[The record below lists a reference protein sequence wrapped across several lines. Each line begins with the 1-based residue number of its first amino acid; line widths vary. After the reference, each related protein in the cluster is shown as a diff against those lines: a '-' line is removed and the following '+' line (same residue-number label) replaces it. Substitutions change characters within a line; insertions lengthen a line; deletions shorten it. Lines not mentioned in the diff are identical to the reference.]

1 MFIYIGQGGK
11 IMEMM
16 RVSSTSQPSKVA
28 GALTSILREQKS
40 VQIQVIGAASL
51 NQAMKAIAIA
61 RGYIAPGGYEIYCI
75 PSFYDLTIDDQ
86 VITSIRLNVE
96 MR

>member
-1 MFIYIGQGGK
+1 
-11 IMEMM
+11 MEMI
-16 RVSSTSQPSKVA
+16 RVSSSSKPSKVA
-28 GALTSILREQKS
+28 GALTSLLREHHS
-40 VQIQVIGAASL
+40 VQMQVIGAAAL

-61 RGYIAPGGYEIYCI
+61 IARGYMAPGGYEIYCI

-86 VITSIRLNVE
+86 VITSLRLNVE